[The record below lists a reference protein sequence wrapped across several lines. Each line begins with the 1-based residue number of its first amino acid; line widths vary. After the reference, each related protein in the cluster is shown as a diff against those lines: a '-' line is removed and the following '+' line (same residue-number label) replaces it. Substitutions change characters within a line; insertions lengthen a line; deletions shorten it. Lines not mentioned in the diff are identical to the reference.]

1 MSEPYSIEINLK
13 RNRIIFHYENAPDF
27 VLDKNAARKHVQKD
41 IDALMPAKKIIDQ
54 MVVDELNA
62 IKKAVT
68 DAGALA
74 YLDSDECKKAALLR
88 VTNRCK
94 SEIEDTLA
102 GAFAEEKVSDVIKE
116 TWKDILSLKEE
127 KK

>member
-1 MSEPYSIEINLK
+1 MAEPYSIEINLK

-27 VLDKNAARKHVQKD
+27 VLDKNAARRHVQKD
-41 IDALMPAKKIIDQ
+41 IDALMPTKKIIDQ
-54 MVVDELNA
+54 MVINEINMIRKQQPEV
-62 IKKAVT
+62 KAW
-68 DAGALA
+68 
-74 YLDSDECKKAALLR
+74 LDSDECKKAALLR

-102 GAFAEEKVSDVIKE
+102 GAFAEEKVNDVIKE

-127 KK
+127 IK